1 MFLIYKYKG
10 SHQVVEIGP
19 GDKWDFHKVLPGK
32 TEVRIVLR
40 VRGRRHLLYT
50 TRELSSKH
58 PTLKRSQLLLLCD
71 DIIATLSE
79 QIAGG
84 QVYIHFER
92 VSAAAELRHRRR
104 WIAGGLIPM
113 DALSEY
119 HGHRIDPKA
128 EALITHVRVDIS
140 DMIHMD
146 HEPPVDDVEQEDLP
160 Y

>member
-1 MFLIYKYKG
+1 MFLITKEKG
-10 SHQVVEIGP
+10 GYQAIHIRPE
-19 GDKWDFHKVLPGK
+19 DKWDVLKVLPGR
-32 TEVRIVLR
+32 TQVRIVLR

-119 HGHRIDPKA
+119 LGHRIDPKA